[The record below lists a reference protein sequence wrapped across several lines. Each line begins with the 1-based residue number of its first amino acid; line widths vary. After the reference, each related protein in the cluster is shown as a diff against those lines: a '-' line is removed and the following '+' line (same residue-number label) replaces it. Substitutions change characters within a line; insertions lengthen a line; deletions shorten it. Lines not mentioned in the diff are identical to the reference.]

1 MGAKD
6 YDQSVYYTRR
16 MIGLSYLS
24 MGILNIL
31 LFFSA
36 GPLVGLFRLD
46 SAAAASCVEILQVF
60 AFCSATIWVP
70 SFVLP
75 NTLRAAGDARFTMLT
90 SAFSMW
96 VFRIGFSYILAG
108 AGFGLIS
115 VWYAMFIDWL
125 FRSFIFIIRFR
136 GGKWK
141 TKRVI

>member
-1 MGAKD
+1 
-6 YDQSVYYTRR
+6 
-16 MIGLSYLS
+16 
-24 MGILNIL
+24 
-31 LFFSA
+31 
-36 GPLVGLFRLD
+36 
-46 SAAAASCVEILQVF
+46 
-60 AFCSATIWVP
+60 
-70 SFVLP
+70 
-75 NTLRAAGDARFTMLT
+75 MLT